1 MTASSH
7 PFNPAAAL
15 AEHLAGR
22 VRDAA
27 NTLTATAE
35 TITGPTPP
43 PGGYT
48 PVTIT
53 LRVLLDALTEQA
65 VTYDL
70 HAGPGLSA
78 AAGAL
83 GVSERTARTRYG
95 GGPRELPLLIALDED

>member
-1 MTASSH
+1 MPANSH

-15 AEHLAGR
+15 AEHLADR

-27 NTLTATAE
+27 NTLTATVE

-53 LRVLLDALTEQA
+53 LRRLLDALTEQT

-70 HAGPGLSA
+70 YAGPGLEAVA
-78 AAGAL
+78 AAL
-83 GVSERTARTRYG
+83 GISERTARTRYG
-95 GGPRELPLLIALDED
+95 GGPRELPLLIALDES